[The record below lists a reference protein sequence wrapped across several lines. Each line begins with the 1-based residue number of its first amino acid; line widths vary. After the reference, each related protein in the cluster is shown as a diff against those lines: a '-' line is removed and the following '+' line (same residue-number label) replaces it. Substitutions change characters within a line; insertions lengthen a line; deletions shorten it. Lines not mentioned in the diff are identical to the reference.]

1 MRPWMLRSSLCLAPL
16 LLAGCSDSY
25 EPPRLTEKQTSEL
38 ERALAG
44 KVPGERTSCVNRE
57 SQSNLTAISNSVL
70 LYRVSR
76 RLVYRNDLIGSC
88 SGLSR
93 GDTLIIRTWGSQ
105 YCRGDQLTSADLMT
119 GMVTGNCALG
129 DFIPYRAPSK

>member
-1 MRPWMLRSSLCLAPL
+1 MRPWMLRSGLCLAPL
-16 LLAGCSDSY
+16 LLAGCSGSY

-44 KVPGERTSCVNRE
+44 KVAGEKTSCVSRS
-57 SQSNLTAISNSVL
+57 SQSNLTAISSSVL
-70 LYRVSR
+70 LYRVSG
-76 RLVYRNDLIGSC
+76 RLIYRNDLIGSC

-105 YCRGDQLTSADLMT
+105 YCRGDMLTSANLMT

-129 DFIPYRAPSK
+129 DFTPYREPGK

>member
-1 MRPWMLRSSLCLAPL
+1 MRRWMLRPGLVLAPL
-16 LLAGCSDSY
+16 LLAGCSGSY
-25 EPPRLTEKQTSEL
+25 EPPKLTEKQTGEL

-44 KVPGERTSCVNRE
+44 KVPGEKTSCVNRV
-57 SQSNLTAISNSVL
+57 SQANLTAISNSVL
-70 LYRVSR
+70 LYRVSG

-93 GDTLIIRTWGSQ
+93 GDTLIIKTWGSQ
-105 YCRGDQLTSADLMT
+105 YCRGDMATSADLTT

-129 DFIPYRAPSK
+129 DFTPYRSPGK

>member
-1 MRPWMLRSSLCLAPL
+1 MRRWIFLAPL
-16 LLAGCSDSY
+16 LLGACSGNY
-25 EPPRLTEKQTSEL
+25 EPPKLTEKQTSEL

-44 KVPGERTSCVNRE
+44 KVAGEKVSCVSRQ
-57 SQSNLTAISNSVL
+57 SQANLTAISSSVL
-70 LYRVSR
+70 LYRVNG

-93 GDTLIIRTWGSQ
+93 GDTLIIKTWGTQ
-105 YCRGDQLTSADLMT
+105 YCRGDMATSADLTT

-129 DFIPYRAPSK
+129 DFTPYRAPRK

>member
-1 MRPWMLRSSLCLAPL
+1 MRSWMLRSGLCLGPL
-16 LLAGCSDSY
+16 LLAGCSGSY
-25 EPPRLTEKQTSEL
+25 EPPKLTEKQTSEL

-44 KVPGERTSCVNRE
+44 KVAGEKTSCVNRV
-57 SQSNLTAISNSVL
+57 SQANLTAISNSVL
-70 LYRVSR
+70 LYRVSG

-93 GDTLIIRTWGSQ
+93 GDTLIIKTWGSQ
-105 YCRGDQLTSADLMT
+105 YCRGDMATSADLTT

-129 DFIPYRAPSK
+129 DFTPYRAPGK

>member
-1 MRPWMLRSSLCLAPL
+1 MRPWMFLAPL
-16 LLAGCSDSY
+16 LLAGCSGSY

-44 KVPGERTSCVNRE
+44 KVAGEKTSCVNRE
-57 SQSNLTAISNSVL
+57 SQASLTAISSSVL
-70 LYRVSR
+70 LYRVSG

-93 GDTLIIRTWGSQ
+93 GDTLIIKTWGSQ
-105 YCRGDQLTSADLMT
+105 YCRGDMATSADLTT

-129 DFIPYRAPSK
+129 DFTPYRTPGK